1 MPPTTTTTKSIE
13 PGQSQP
19 SKEENTPMPEADSQT
34 RTSTGQSLTGAG
46 VSGAG
51 SNVQDTRT
59 LAESFNL
66 LSRYGEEF
74 MDENPLVGEP
84 GSFILSRA
92 GDVDRPAPAAAAAP
106 AAATTTK
113 QVPSAAGGTTNASR
127 VSTPQVKV
135 DTPGKAG
142 SATPISDEKKQ
153 RKSKIGS

>member
-1 MPPTTTTTKSIE
+1 
-13 PGQSQP
+13 
-19 SKEENTPMPEADSQT
+19 MPEADSQT

-84 GSFILSRA
+84 GCFILSRA
-92 GDVDRPAPAAAAAP
+92 GDVDRPAP

-142 SATPISDEKKQ
+142 SATPISDEKKR

>member
-92 GDVDRPAPAAAAAP
+92 GDVDRPAPAAA
-106 AAATTTK
+106 TTTK

-135 DTPGKAG
+135 DTPGKAA
-142 SATPISDEKKQ
+142 SDTPISDEKKR

>member
-1 MPPTTTTTKSIE
+1 
-13 PGQSQP
+13 
-19 SKEENTPMPEADSQT
+19 MPEADSQT
-34 RTSTGQSLTGAG
+34 RTSTGQGLSGAG
-46 VSGAG
+46 ASGAG

-92 GDVDRPAPAAAAAP
+92 GDVDRPAPAAA
-106 AAATTTK
+106 TTTK
-113 QVPSAAGGTTNASR
+113 PVPSAAGGTTNASR

-135 DTPGKAG
+135 DTPGKAA
-142 SATPISDEKKQ
+142 SDTPISDEKKR

>member
-92 GDVDRPAPAAAAAP
+92 GDVDRPAPAAA
-106 AAATTTK
+106 TTTK

-142 SATPISDEKKQ
+142 SATPISDEKKR